1 MRRRMLKTK
10 DHLPPSLIRVVCVV
24 GLHAYE
30 REGDTHE
37 CAFQLSE
44 AWADCSLGRMSDKA
58 KILLKFIF
66 KVP

>member
-1 MRRRMLKTK
+1 MLKTK

-30 REGDTHE
+30 REREGDTHE

-44 AWADCSLGRMSDKA
+44 AWADCRVG
-58 KILLKFIF
+58 
-66 KVP
+66 P